1 MSFLSLIWLIF
12 APILAAL
19 VIMFP
24 RFPNHQ
30 VLVRRF
36 AKWFAS
42 IHFVYALLF
51 LAFFDTGMFGMSY
64 EKELTFFGMSWLKSL
79 GISAKFAVDG
89 IALLMVVLTTFIVL
103 ITLFMSKIHIRSKHK
118 LYYSM
123 VFLLESSILG
133 IFCAKDM
140 FLFFVF
146 WELSLIPVYFI
157 VSQWGD
163 SEARRAAIKFTL
175 SSFIANMFL
184 LFGMLIL
191 YYYNFAVSNVLTAN
205 IESLNMDEKIY
216 PMWFQ
221 IMVFVNFLIG
231 FVIRVPFVPFHNWY
245 PDIQSKAAAPVNIL
259 LAGMLLN
266 TGVYGLIRFNMQV
279 FPAIFKLF
287 APVLMVWGIVNIIYS
302 GALSIVQSGI
312 KKMVAYANVSSMGF
326 VMVGLACLNPTGFN
340 GAVFMS
346 IACAVVYSAFFVI
359 ISCVQFRTKTTYITA
374 LGGLG
379 KVMPKC
385 MYLALIICFS
395 AIGVPFLMMFTP
407 KLMVLSGAMLSNLEQ
422 QLTVKIAAIIGL
434 AAIVVSA
441 GYIMYFFYK
450 VFCSVLLEQWKK
462 IKDLSPQETG
472 VLSALCLIII
482 YFGVYP
488 MSIIQ
493 IYQSVS
499 SIIIDVLQ
507 V

>member
-12 APILAAL
+12 IPIIAAII
-19 VIMFP
+19 IMIP
-24 RFPNHQ
+24 QFPNHQ
-30 VLVRRF
+30 VRVRRF
-36 AKWFAS
+36 AKWVAS
-42 IHFVYALLF
+42 FHFVYALLF
-51 LAFFDTGMFGMSY
+51 LAFFDSSMFGMSF

-123 VFLLESSILG
+123 VFLLEASVLG

-140 FLFFVF
+140 FLFFIF
-146 WELSLIPVYFI
+146 WELSLIPIYFL

-163 SEARRAAIKFTL
+163 SEARRAAMKFTL
-175 SSFIANMFL
+175 ASFIANMFL
-184 LFGMLIL
+184 FFGMLIL
-191 YYYNFAVSNVLTAN
+191 YYYNFAMSNVLTAN
-205 IESLNMDEKIY
+205 IETLSMDEKIY

-221 IMVFVNFLIG
+221 VMVFVNLLIG
-231 FVIRVPFVPFHNWY
+231 FIIRVPFAGFHSWY
-245 PDIQSKAAAPVNIL
+245 PDIQSKASAPVNIL

-266 TGVYGLIRFNMQV
+266 TGIYGLIRFNIQI
-279 FPAIFKLF
+279 FPEIFKVF
-287 APVLMVWGIVNIIYS
+287 APVLMIWGVVNIVYC
-302 GALSIVQSGI
+302 GALSIVQSEI
-312 KKMVAYANVSSMGF
+312 KKIVSYANVSTIGF
-326 VMVGLACLNPTGFN
+326 VMVGLACLNSTGFN
-340 GAVFMS
+340 GAVFMALACS
-346 IACAVVYSAFFVI
+346 IVFSALFVI
-359 ISCVQFRTKTTYITA
+359 ISSVQFRTKTTYITA

-379 KVMPKC
+379 QVMPKC

-395 AIGVPFLMMFTP
+395 AIGLPFLIMFAP
-407 KLMVLSGAMLSNLEQ
+407 KLMVLTGALLSNLDEQ
-422 QLTVKIAAIIGL
+422 LMVKVVAFVGLLAII
-434 AAIVVSA
+434 VSA

-450 VFCSVLLEQWKK
+450 VFCSVLLQQWKNV
-462 IKDLSPQETG
+462 KDLSPQETS
-472 VLSALCLIII
+472 VLCALCLIII
-482 YFGVYP
+482 YFGINP

-499 SIIIDVLQ
+499 SIILDVLQ

>member
-1 MSFLSLIWLIF
+1 
-12 APILAAL
+12 
-19 VIMFP
+19 
-24 RFPNHQ
+24 
-30 VLVRRF
+30 
-36 AKWFAS
+36 
-42 IHFVYALLF
+42 
-51 LAFFDTGMFGMSY
+51 
-64 EKELTFFGMSWLKSL
+64 MSWLKSL

-175 SSFIANMFL
+175 SSFVANMFL

>member
-175 SSFIANMFL
+175 SSFVANMFL

-359 ISCVQFRTKTTYITA
+359 ISCVQFRTKTTYITV

>member
-175 SSFIANMFL
+175 SSFVANMFL

-441 GYIMYFFYK
+441 GHIMYFFYK

>member
-12 APILAAL
+12 LPVIAAGL
-19 VIMFP
+19 IMLP
-24 RFPNHQ
+24 VFPNHQ
-30 VLVRRF
+30 VRIRRF

-42 IHFVYALLF
+42 FHFIYALLF
-51 LAFFDTGMFGMSY
+51 LAFFDSSMFGMSY

-89 IALLMVVLTTFIVL
+89 IALVMVVLTTFVIL

-118 LYYSM
+118 LYYAM
-123 VFLLESSILG
+123 VFLLESAVLG

-146 WELSLIPVYFI
+146 WELALIPVYFL

-163 SEARRAAIKFTL
+163 SQARSAALKFTL
-175 SSFIANMFL
+175 ASFTANMFL
-184 LFGMLIL
+184 FFGMLIL

-231 FVIRVPFVPFHNWY
+231 FIIRIPFVPFHSWY
-245 PDIQSKAAAPVNIL
+245 PDIQSKASAPVNIM

-266 TGVYGLIRFNMQV
+266 TGVYGLIRFNMQI
-279 FPAIFKLF
+279 FPEIFKLF
-287 APVLMVWGIVNIIYS
+287 APVLMVWGIANLVYAGS
-302 GALSIVQSGI
+302 LSVIQSGI
-312 KKMVAYANVSSMGF
+312 KKMVAYAHIAAMGF
-326 VMVGLACLNPTGFN
+326 VMIGLACLNSTGFN

-346 IACAVVYSAFFVI
+346 AACAVVYSALFVV

-379 KVMPKC
+379 QVMPKC

-395 AIGVPFLMMFTP
+395 AIGIPFLMMFTP
-407 KLMVLSGAMLSNLEQ
+407 KLMVLAGAMLSNLEA
-422 QLTVKIAAIIGL
+422 QLLVKVAAITGL
-434 AAIVVSA
+434 GAIMVSA
-441 GYIMYFFYK
+441 GYILYFFYK
-450 VFCSVLLEQWKK
+450 VFCSVLLDQWKSV
-462 IKDLSPQETG
+462 KDLSIQETS
-472 VLSALCLIII
+472 VLSALCLVII
-482 YFGVYP
+482 YFGINP
-488 MSIIQ
+488 MSLIQ

-499 SIIIDVLQ
+499 SIILDVLQ

>member
-146 WELSLIPVYFI
+146 WELSL

-175 SSFIANMFL
+175 SSFVANMFL

>member
-175 SSFIANMFL
+175 SSFVANMFL

-302 GALSIVQSGI
+302 GTLSIVQSGI

>member
-175 SSFIANMFL
+175 SSFVANMFL
-184 LFGMLIL
+184 LFGMLIF

>member
-175 SSFIANMFL
+175 SSFVANMFL

-216 PMWFQ
+216 TMWFQ
-221 IMVFVNFLIG
+221 LMVFVNFLIG

>member
-175 SSFIANMFL
+175 SSFVANMFL

-346 IACAVVYSAFFVI
+346 IACAVVYSAF
-359 ISCVQFRTKTTYITA
+359 
-374 LGGLG
+374 L
-379 KVMPKC
+379 
-385 MYLALIICFS
+385 
-395 AIGVPFLMMFTP
+395 
-407 KLMVLSGAMLSNLEQ
+407 
-422 QLTVKIAAIIGL
+422 
-434 AAIVVSA
+434 
-441 GYIMYFFYK
+441 
-450 VFCSVLLEQWKK
+450 
-462 IKDLSPQETG
+462 
-472 VLSALCLIII
+472 
-482 YFGVYP
+482 
-488 MSIIQ
+488 
-493 IYQSVS
+493 
-499 SIIIDVLQ
+499 
-507 V
+507 

>member
-175 SSFIANMFL
+175 SSFVANMFL

-340 GAVFMS
+340 GAIFMS

>member
-51 LAFFDTGMFGMSY
+51 LAFLDTGMFGMSY

-175 SSFIANMFL
+175 SSFVANMFL

>member
-1 MSFLSLIWLIF
+1 
-12 APILAAL
+12 
-19 VIMFP
+19 
-24 RFPNHQ
+24 
-30 VLVRRF
+30 
-36 AKWFAS
+36 
-42 IHFVYALLF
+42 
-51 LAFFDTGMFGMSY
+51 
-64 EKELTFFGMSWLKSL
+64 
-79 GISAKFAVDG
+79 
-89 IALLMVVLTTFIVL
+89 
-103 ITLFMSKIHIRSKHK
+103 
-118 LYYSM
+118 
-123 VFLLESSILG
+123 
-133 IFCAKDM
+133 
-140 FLFFVF
+140 
-146 WELSLIPVYFI
+146 
-157 VSQWGD
+157 
-163 SEARRAAIKFTL
+163 
-175 SSFIANMFL
+175 
-184 LFGMLIL
+184 
-191 YYYNFAVSNVLTAN
+191 
-205 IESLNMDEKIY
+205 
-216 PMWFQ
+216 
-221 IMVFVNFLIG
+221 
-231 FVIRVPFVPFHNWY
+231 
-245 PDIQSKAAAPVNIL
+245 
-259 LAGMLLN
+259 
-266 TGVYGLIRFNMQV
+266 
-279 FPAIFKLF
+279 
-287 APVLMVWGIVNIIYS
+287 
-302 GALSIVQSGI
+302 
-312 KKMVAYANVSSMGF
+312 MVAYANVSSMGF

>member
-175 SSFIANMFL
+175 SSFVANMFL

-395 AIGVPFLMMFTP
+395 AIGVPFLMMFTH